1 MYKRQFLCKEFG
13 PVESHQVEEID
24 DPIAGPGQVVVDIKA
39 TGISF
44 PDVLI
49 VQGLYQF
56 KPPFPF
62 SPGSE
67 ISGIVSSIGEGVTN
81 LNEGDRVMGSVG
93 SGGLREKGLYLEQQ
107 LMPLPDS
114 MDFETAAGF
123 PLNYGTTY
131 HAFKQRGELKEGES
145 VLVLGAGGGLGITA
159 IHIAKAMGARVIAAA
174 SSQEK
179 IDLCKKE
186 GADEGII
193 YERNMD
199 RDLQK
204 KFSDQIKE
212 VTGGGVDM
220 IYDLVGGDYAEPALR
235 AIARHGKYLVIGF
248 TAGIPKMPLNLT
260 LLKECQIVGVF
271 WGQFAGL
278 DYDENQQN
286 FKELF
291 ELHAEGKIKPFV
303 TETFPLDDAA
313 KAIKTLEDRKVLGKV
328 VVSME

>member
-1 MYKRQFLCKEFG
+1 MKAFLCKEFG
-13 PVESHQVEEID
+13 PVDSHKVEEIE
-24 DPIAGPGQVVVDIKA
+24 DPVAGPGQVVVDIKA

-67 ISGIVSSIGEGVTN
+67 ISGVISSVGEDVT
-81 LNEGDRVMGSVG
+81 LHKAGDRVMGSIG
-93 SGGLREKGLYLEQQ
+93 SGGLREKGVYFEQQ
-107 LMPLPDS
+107 LMPLPES
-114 MDFETAAGF
+114 MDFNTAAGF

-131 HAFKQRGELKEGES
+131 HAFKQRGELKAGQS

-159 IHIAKAMGARVIAAA
+159 IHIAKAMGAKVIAAA

-193 YERNMD
+193 YERDMD
-199 RDLQK
+199 RGLQK

-212 VTGGGVDM
+212 ATGGGVDM

-260 LLKECQIVGVF
+260 LLKECQIIGVF
-271 WGQFAGL
+271 WGQFAGVEQA
-278 DYDENQQN
+278 ENQQN

-291 ELHAEGKIKPFV
+291 DLHAEGKIKPFV
-303 TETFPLDDAA
+303 TESYKLDDAA
-313 KAIKTLEDRKVLGKV
+313 KAIKVLEDRKVLGKV

>member
-1 MYKRQFLCKEFG
+1 MKAFLCKEFG
-13 PVESHQVEEID
+13 PVDSHTVEEIE
-24 DPIAGPGQVVVDIKA
+24 DPVAGPGQVVVDIKA

-67 ISGIVSSIGEGVTN
+67 ISGVVSSVGEGVTMHKV
-81 LNEGDRVMGSVG
+81 GDRVMGSIG
-93 SGGLREKGLYLEQQ
+93 SGGLREKGVYLEQQ
-107 LMPLPDS
+107 LMPLPES
-114 MDFETAAGF
+114 MDFNTAAGF

-131 HAFKQRGELKEGES
+131 HAFKQRGELKEGQS
-145 VLVLGAGGGLGITA
+145 VLVLGAGGGLGISA

-193 YERNMD
+193 YERDMD

-204 KFSDQIKE
+204 KFSDEIKE
-212 VTGGGVDM
+212 LTGGGVDM

-271 WGQFAGL
+271 WGQFAAI
-278 DYDENQQN
+278 DHAENAQN

-303 TETFPLDDAA
+303 TETYSLEESA

-328 VVSME
+328 VVNME

>member
-1 MYKRQFLCKEFG
+1 MKAFLCKEFG
-13 PVESHQVEEID
+13 PVDSHTVEEIE
-24 DPIAGPGQVVVDIKA
+24 DPAAGPGQVVVDIKA

-67 ISGIVSSIGEGVTN
+67 ISGVVSSVGEDVTMHKV
-81 LNEGDRVMGSVG
+81 GDRVMGSIG
-93 SGGLREKGLYLEQQ
+93 SGGLREKGVYLEQQ
-107 LMPLPDS
+107 LMPLPES
-114 MDFETAAGF
+114 MDFNTAAGF

-131 HAFKQRGELKEGES
+131 HAFKQRGELKEGQS

-179 IDLCKKE
+179 IDLCIKE

-193 YERNMD
+193 YERDMD

-204 KFSDQIKE
+204 KFSDEIKE
-212 VTGGGVDM
+212 LTGGGVDM

-271 WGQFAGL
+271 WGQFAAI
-278 DYDENQQN
+278 DHAENAQN

-303 TETFPLDDAA
+303 TETYSLEESA

-328 VVSME
+328 VVNME

>member
-1 MYKRQFLCKEFG
+1 MKAFLCKEFG
-13 PVESHQVEEID
+13 PVDSHTVEEIE
-24 DPIAGPGQVVVDIKA
+24 DPVAGPGQVVVDIIA

-67 ISGIVSSIGEGVTN
+67 ISGVVSSVGEGVTMHKV
-81 LNEGDRVMGSVG
+81 GDRVMGSIG
-93 SGGLREKGLYLEQQ
+93 SGGLREKGVYLEQQ
-107 LMPLPDS
+107 LMPLPES
-114 MDFETAAGF
+114 MDFNTAAGF

-131 HAFKQRGELKEGES
+131 HAFKQRGELKEGQS

-179 IDLCKKE
+179 IDLCVKE

-193 YERNMD
+193 YERDMD

-204 KFSDQIKE
+204 KFSDEIKE
-212 VTGGGVDM
+212 LTGGGVDM

-271 WGQFAGL
+271 WGQFAAI
-278 DYDENQQN
+278 DHAENAQN

-303 TETFPLDDAA
+303 TETYSLEESA

-328 VVSME
+328 VVNME

>member
-1 MYKRQFLCKEFG
+1 MKAFLCKEFG
-13 PVESHQVEEID
+13 PVDSHTVEEIE
-24 DPIAGPGQVVVDIKA
+24 DPVAGPGQVVVDIKA

-67 ISGIVSSIGEGVTN
+67 ISGVVSSLGEGVTMHKV
-81 LNEGDRVMGSVG
+81 GDRVMGSIG
-93 SGGLREKGLYLEQQ
+93 SGGLREKGVYLEQQ
-107 LMPLPDS
+107 LMPLPES
-114 MDFETAAGF
+114 MDFNTAAGF

-131 HAFKQRGELKEGES
+131 HAFKQRGELKEGQS

-179 IDLCKKE
+179 IDLCVKE

-193 YERNMD
+193 YERDMD

-204 KFSDQIKE
+204 KFSDEIKE
-212 VTGGGVDM
+212 LTGGGVDM

-271 WGQFAGL
+271 WGQFAAI
-278 DYDENQQN
+278 DHAENAQN

-303 TETFPLDDAA
+303 TETYSLEESA

-328 VVSME
+328 VVNME

>member
-1 MYKRQFLCKEFG
+1 MKAFLCKEFG
-13 PVESHQVEEID
+13 PVDSHQVEEID

-67 ISGIVSSIGEGVTN
+67 ISGVVSSVGEGVTMYK
-81 LNEGDRVMGSVG
+81 EGDRVMGSIG
-93 SGGLREKGLYLEQQ
+93 SGGLREKGVYLEQQ
-107 LMPLPDS
+107 LMPLPET
-114 MDFETAAGF
+114 MDFNTAAGF

-131 HAFKQRGELKEGES
+131 HAFKQRGELKAGQS

-159 IHIAKAMGARVIAAA
+159 IHIAKAMGAKVIAAA

-193 YERNMD
+193 YEREMD

-271 WGQFAGL
+271 WGQFAGVE
-278 DYDENQQN
+278 YAENQQN

-291 ELHAEGKIKPFV
+291 DLHAEGKIKPFV
-303 TETFPLDDAA
+303 TETYTLDESAT
-313 KAIKTLEDRKVLGKV
+313 AIKTLEDRKVLGKV

>member
-1 MYKRQFLCKEFG
+1 MKAFLCKEFG
-13 PVESHQVEEID
+13 PVDSHTVEEIE
-24 DPIAGPGQVVVDIKA
+24 DPVAGPGQVVVDIKA

-67 ISGIVSSIGEGVTN
+67 ISGVVSSVGEGVTMHKV
-81 LNEGDRVMGSVG
+81 GDRVMGSIG
-93 SGGLREKGLYLEQQ
+93 SGGLREKGVYLEQQ
-107 LMPLPDS
+107 LMPLPES
-114 MDFETAAGF
+114 MDFNTAAGF

-131 HAFKQRGELKEGES
+131 HAFKQRGELKEGQS

-179 IDLCKKE
+179 IDLCTKE

-193 YERNMD
+193 YERDMD

-204 KFSDQIKE
+204 KFSDEIKE
-212 VTGGGVDM
+212 LTGGGVDM

-271 WGQFAGL
+271 WGQFAAI
-278 DYDENQQN
+278 DHAENAQN

-303 TETFPLDDAA
+303 TETYSLEESA

-328 VVSME
+328 VVNME

>member
-1 MYKRQFLCKEFG
+1 MKAFLCKEFG
-13 PVESHQVEEID
+13 PVDSHTVEEIE
-24 DPIAGPGQVVVDIKA
+24 DPVAGPGQVVVDIKA

-67 ISGIVSSIGEGVTN
+67 ISGVVSSVGEGVTMHKV
-81 LNEGDRVMGSVG
+81 GDRVMGSIG
-93 SGGLREKGLYLEQQ
+93 SGGLREKGVYLEQQ
-107 LMPLPDS
+107 LMPLPES
-114 MDFETAAGF
+114 MDFNTAAGF

-131 HAFKQRGELKEGES
+131 HAFKQRGKLKEGQS

-193 YERNMD
+193 YERDMD

-204 KFSDQIKE
+204 KFSDEIKE
-212 VTGGGVDM
+212 LTGGGVDM

-271 WGQFAGL
+271 WGQFAAV
-278 DYDENQQN
+278 DHAENAQN

-303 TETFPLDDAA
+303 TETYSLEESA

-328 VVSME
+328 VVNME

>member
-1 MYKRQFLCKEFG
+1 MKAFLCKEFG
-13 PVESHQVEEID
+13 PVDSHTVEEIE
-24 DPIAGPGQVVVDIKA
+24 DPAAGPGQVVVDIKA

-67 ISGIVSSIGEGVTN
+67 ISGVVSSVGEGVTVHKV
-81 LNEGDRVMGSVG
+81 GDRVMGSIG
-93 SGGLREKGLYLEQQ
+93 SGGLREKGVYLEQQ
-107 LMPLPDS
+107 LMPLPES
-114 MDFETAAGF
+114 MDFNTAAGF

-131 HAFKQRGELKEGES
+131 HAFKQRGELKEGQS

-179 IDLCKKE
+179 IDLCVKE

-193 YERNMD
+193 YERDMD

-204 KFSDQIKE
+204 KFSDEIKE
-212 VTGGGVDM
+212 LTGGGVDM

-271 WGQFAGL
+271 WGQFAAI
-278 DYDENQQN
+278 DHAENAQN

-303 TETFPLDDAA
+303 TETYSLEESA

-328 VVSME
+328 VVNME

>member
-1 MYKRQFLCKEFG
+1 MKAFLCKEFG
-13 PVESHQVEEID
+13 PVDSHTVEEIE
-24 DPIAGPGQVVVDIKA
+24 DPVAGPGQVVVDIKA

-67 ISGIVSSIGEGVTN
+67 ISGVVSSVGEGVTMHKV
-81 LNEGDRVMGSVG
+81 GDRVMGSIG
-93 SGGLREKGLYLEQQ
+93 SGGLREKGVYLEQQ
-107 LMPLPDS
+107 LMPLPES
-114 MDFETAAGF
+114 MDFNTAAGF

-131 HAFKQRGELKEGES
+131 HAFKQRGELKEGQS

-179 IDLCKKE
+179 IDLCVKE

-193 YERNMD
+193 YERDMD

-204 KFSDQIKE
+204 KFSDEIKE
-212 VTGGGVDM
+212 LTGGGVDM

-271 WGQFAGL
+271 WGQFAAIAHA
-278 DYDENQQN
+278 ENAQN

-303 TETFPLDDAA
+303 TETYSLEESA

-328 VVSME
+328 VVNME

>member
-1 MYKRQFLCKEFG
+1 MKAFLCKEFG
-13 PVESHQVEEID
+13 PVDSHQVEEID

-67 ISGIVSSIGEGVTN
+67 ISGVVSSVGEGVTMYK
-81 LNEGDRVMGSVG
+81 EGDRVMGSIG
-93 SGGLREKGLYLEQQ
+93 SGGLREKGVYLEQQ
-107 LMPLPDS
+107 LMPLPET
-114 MDFETAAGF
+114 MDFHTAAGF

-131 HAFKQRGELKEGES
+131 HAFKQRGELKAGQS

-159 IHIAKAMGARVIAAA
+159 IHIAKAMGAKVIAAA

-193 YERNMD
+193 YEREMD

-271 WGQFAGL
+271 WGQFAGVE
-278 DYDENQQN
+278 YAENQQN

-291 ELHAEGKIKPFV
+291 DLHAEGKIKPFV
-303 TETFPLDDAA
+303 TETYSLDESAT
-313 KAIKTLEDRKVLGKV
+313 AIKTLEDRKVLGKV

>member
-1 MYKRQFLCKEFG
+1 MKAFLCKEFG
-13 PVESHQVEEID
+13 PVDSHAVEEIE
-24 DPIAGPGQVVVDIKA
+24 DPVAGPGQVVVDIKA

-67 ISGIVSSIGEGVTN
+67 ISGVVSSVGEGVTMHKV
-81 LNEGDRVMGSVG
+81 GDRVMGSIG
-93 SGGLREKGLYLEQQ
+93 SGGLREKGVYLEQQ
-107 LMPLPDS
+107 LMPLPES
-114 MDFETAAGF
+114 MDFNTAAGF

-131 HAFKQRGELKEGES
+131 HAFKQRGELKEGQS

-193 YERNMD
+193 YERDMD

-204 KFSDQIKE
+204 KFSDEIKE
-212 VTGGGVDM
+212 LTGGGVDM

-271 WGQFAGL
+271 WGQFAAI
-278 DYDENQQN
+278 DHAENAQN

-303 TETFPLDDAA
+303 TETYSLEESA

-328 VVSME
+328 VVNME

>member
-1 MYKRQFLCKEFG
+1 MKAFLCKEFG
-13 PVESHQVEEID
+13 PVDSHTVEEIE
-24 DPIAGPGQVVVDIKA
+24 DPVAGPGQVVVDIKA

-67 ISGIVSSIGEGVTN
+67 ISGVVSSVGEGVTMHKV
-81 LNEGDRVMGSVG
+81 GDRVMGSIG
-93 SGGLREKGLYLEQQ
+93 SGGLREKGVYLEQQ
-107 LMPLPDS
+107 LMPLPES
-114 MDFETAAGF
+114 MDFNTAAGF

-131 HAFKQRGELKEGES
+131 HAFKQRGELKEGQS

-179 IDLCKKE
+179 IYLCVKE

-193 YERNMD
+193 YERDMD

-204 KFSDQIKE
+204 KFSDEIKE
-212 VTGGGVDM
+212 LTGDGADM

-271 WGQFAGL
+271 WGQFAAI
-278 DYDENQQN
+278 DHAENAQN

-303 TETFPLDDAA
+303 TETYSLEESA

-328 VVSME
+328 VVNME

>member
-1 MYKRQFLCKEFG
+1 MKAFLCKEFG
-13 PVESHQVEEID
+13 PVDSHQVEEID

-67 ISGIVSSIGEGVTN
+67 ISGVVSAVGEGVTMHK
-81 LNEGDRVMGSVG
+81 EGDRVMGSIG
-93 SGGLREKGLYLEQQ
+93 SGGLREKGVYLEQQ
-107 LMPLPDS
+107 LMPLPET
-114 MDFETAAGF
+114 MDFNTAAGF

-131 HAFKQRGELKEGES
+131 HAFKQRGELKAGQS

-159 IHIAKAMGARVIAAA
+159 IHIAKAMGAKVIAAA

-193 YERNMD
+193 YEREMD

-271 WGQFAGL
+271 WGQFAGVE
-278 DYDENQQN
+278 YAENQRN

-291 ELHAEGKIKPFV
+291 DLHAEGKIKPFV
-303 TETFPLDDAA
+303 TETYTLDESAT
-313 KAIKTLEDRKVLGKV
+313 AIKTLEDRKVLGKV

>member
-1 MYKRQFLCKEFG
+1 MKAFLCKEFG
-13 PVESHQVEEID
+13 PVDSHTVEEIE
-24 DPIAGPGQVVVDIKA
+24 DPVAGPGQVVVDIKA

-67 ISGIVSSIGEGVTN
+67 ISGVVSSVGEGVTMHKV
-81 LNEGDRVMGSVG
+81 GDRVMGSIG
-93 SGGLREKGLYLEQQ
+93 SGGLREKGVYLEQQ
-107 LMPLPDS
+107 LMPLPES
-114 MDFETAAGF
+114 MDFNTAAGF

-131 HAFKQRGELKEGES
+131 HAFKQRGELKEGQS

-179 IDLCKKE
+179 IDLCVKE

-193 YERNMD
+193 YERDMD

-204 KFSDQIKE
+204 KFSDEIKE
-212 VTGGGVDM
+212 LTGGGVDM

-260 LLKECQIVGVF
+260 LLKECQIVVVF
-271 WGQFAGL
+271 LGQFAAI
-278 DYDENQQN
+278 DHAENAQN

-303 TETFPLDDAA
+303 TETYSLEESA

-328 VVSME
+328 VVNME

>member
-1 MYKRQFLCKEFG
+1 MKAFLCKEFG
-13 PVESHQVEEID
+13 PVDSHTVEEIE
-24 DPIAGPGQVVVDIKA
+24 DPAAGPGQVVVDIKA

-67 ISGIVSSIGEGVTN
+67 ISGVVSSVGEGVTMHKV
-81 LNEGDRVMGSVG
+81 GDRVMGSIG
-93 SGGLREKGLYLEQQ
+93 SGGLREKGVYLEQQ
-107 LMPLPDS
+107 LMPLPES
-114 MDFETAAGF
+114 MDFNTAAGF

-131 HAFKQRGELKEGES
+131 HAFKQRGELKEGQS

-179 IDLCKKE
+179 IDLCVKE

-193 YERNMD
+193 YERDMD

-204 KFSDQIKE
+204 KFSDEIKE
-212 VTGGGVDM
+212 LTGGGVDM

-271 WGQFAGL
+271 WGQFAAIDL
-278 DYDENQQN
+278 AENAQN

-303 TETFPLDDAA
+303 TETYSLEESA

-328 VVSME
+328 VVNME